1 MLDKVR
7 NAWIVVIQRIPPRNS
22 SPCATLTTVIVAL
35 HIGSQ
40 PTLIMT
46 SRGPCRALEALRTQ
60 SAKTGSPEL
69 SVGGGLDTGELALAP
84 AAPVLVVPHASHR
97 LWVPEPL
104 RNGRGPQ
111 IRLADTA

>member
-60 SAKTGSPEL
+60 SAKTGSSEL

-84 AAPVLVVPHASHR
+84 AAPVLVVPHASH
-97 LWVPEPL
+97 
-104 RNGRGPQ
+104 
-111 IRLADTA
+111 